1 MVYAIIVSLKNGLAS
16 IDFMCIFLGI
26 SFFVELCGLIASG
39 LEVELTHKYNSYI
52 FNTYLIFSVLYF
64 SYYYSL
70 VFKKYFKAFL
80 SFCVVILL
88 AIFCLTGVY
97 KERLDLDSVL
107 MLAFFYIII
116 SLFWLYARVK
126 NPTENYIKFYPRFWV
141 SIALLVWS
149 CFFIYRIIPSY
160 IFADKDPELLRF
172 MKILM
177 YIINVIYYGLFL
189 ISINKMLRVKN
200 NKELL
205 IIK

>member
-1 MVYAIIVSLKNGLAS
+1 
-16 IDFMCIFLGI
+16 MCVFLSV
-26 SFFVELCGLIASG
+26 SFFIELCGLFVSG

-64 SYYYSL
+64 SYFFSL
-70 VFKKYFKAFL
+70 VFKKYFKTFL
-80 SFCVVILL
+80 TFCILL
-88 AIFCLTGVY
+88 LFSILCFTGVY
-97 KERLDLDSVL
+97 EDRLDLNSVFI
-107 MLAFFYIII
+107 LAFFYIII

-160 IFADKDPELLRF
+160 IFIERDSELLHLMR
-172 MKILM
+172 ILM
-177 YIINVIYYGLFL
+177 YIINIVYYGLFF
-189 ISINKMLRVKN
+189 ISINKMLHVKN

-205 IIK
+205 IIN